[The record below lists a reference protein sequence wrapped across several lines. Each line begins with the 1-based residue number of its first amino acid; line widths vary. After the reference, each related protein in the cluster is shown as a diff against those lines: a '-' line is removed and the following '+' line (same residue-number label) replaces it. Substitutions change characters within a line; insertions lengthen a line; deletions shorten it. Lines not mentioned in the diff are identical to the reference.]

1 MKKLYLLLTS
11 SLILLTGVGTLTTT
25 VNGCTKGKETV
36 YDALEKFGKEENPIE
51 IPYQGLQVKASDPAV
66 AKVIK
71 KVMKSKNP
79 TIFTSEVIK
88 NISFD
93 STLLKV
99 NTAVK
104 VQTTYEKRTT
114 PIYVKEAENPIYK
127 ELAKFNKNNPLE
139 IVYDINN
146 PTPKASDPKAASKIR
161 SSLKLNN
168 KTIFTDEVTKKI
180 NFESDQLKKDEPI
193 LVQATYEKRK
203 TPIYVKEVEN
213 PIYKE
218 LAKFNK
224 NNPLEIVYDI
234 NNPTPK
240 ASDPKAASKIR
251 SSLKLNNKTI
261 FTDEV
266 TKKINFESD
275 QLKKDEPILVQAT
288 YEKRTTPIYV
298 KEEVDIALWIS
309 NELEK

>member
-25 VNGCTKGKETV
+25 VNGCTKGKETI

-51 IPYQGLQVKASDPAV
+51 IPYQDLKKAKASDPAV
-66 AKVIK
+66 AEAIK
-71 KVMKSKNP
+71 KVMQSKNP

-104 VQTTYEKRTT
+104 VQTTYEKKTT
-114 PIYVKEAENPIYK
+114 PIYVKEAENPIIYK

-139 IVYDINN
+139 ITYDINN
-146 PTPKASDPKAASKIR
+146 PTPIASDPKTASKIR

-193 LVQATYEKRK
+193 LVQVTY
-203 TPIYVKEVEN
+203 
-213 PIYKE
+213 
-218 LAKFNK
+218 A
-224 NNPLEIVYDI
+224 
-234 NNPTPK
+234 
-240 ASDPKAASKIR
+240 
-251 SSLKLNNKTI
+251 
-261 FTDEV
+261 
-266 TKKINFESD
+266 
-275 QLKKDEPILVQAT
+275 
-288 YEKRTTPIYV
+288 KRTTPIYV
-298 KEEVDIALWIS
+298 KEEEDIALLIS

>member
-25 VNGCTKGKETV
+25 VNGCTKGKETI
-36 YDALEKFGKEENPIE
+36 YDALDKFGKKENPIE
-51 IPYQGLQVKASDPAV
+51 IPYQSLKAKASDPAV
-66 AKVIK
+66 TKLIRDQL
-71 KVMKSKNP
+71 KSKKP
-79 TIFTSEVIK
+79 TIFTDDVVK
-88 NISFD
+88 DISF
-93 STLLKV
+93 SKTPLQPG
-99 NTAVK
+99 TAV
-104 VQTTYEKRTT
+104 E
-114 PIYVKEAENPIYK
+114 
-127 ELAKFNKNNPLE
+127 
-139 IVYDINN
+139 
-146 PTPKASDPKAASKIR
+146 
-161 SSLKLNN
+161 
-168 KTIFTDEVTKKI
+168 
-180 NFESDQLKKDEPI
+180 
-193 LVQATYEKRK
+193 VQATYKEQA

-234 NNPTPK
+234 NNPTPE

-266 TKKINFESD
+266 TKKINFKSDQLKKDEPILVQATYEKRTTPIYVKEVENPIYKELAKFNKNNPLEIVYDINNPTPEASDPKAASKIRSSLKLNNKTIFTDEVTKKINFKSD

-298 KEEVDIALWIS
+298 KEEVDIA
-309 NELEK
+309 